1 MATPIILKENATHK
15 AVKENNEINI
25 YCKGFDID
33 DMHYP
38 EEFMYSIALDME
50 DDILAIFE
58 RYDEDNRIN
67 MAEFQA
73 ELKN

>member
-15 AVKENNEINI
+15 AVKENNQISI

-33 DMHYP
+33 DIH
-38 EEFMYSIALDME
+38 EDDVFMYAIPVEEE
-50 DDILAIFE
+50 DDLFAIFE

-67 MAEFQA
+67 MAEFKAFMQ
-73 ELKN
+73 N